1 MHTDY
6 IIFDQ
11 ALYDA
16 RIAMRAQ
23 APRQQLSEVEAGCL
37 DWHFGWPRTEP
48 MSINF
53 SMIYQHSVESAWV
66 WACAVAHQLLPVTLQ
81 VDEEGST
88 AELCAQWQDEAGD
101 VLCLTL
107 RKRQGSRTESG
118 GAEFARTSWLQG
130 RAWFW
135 VLLATALSVD
145 KPNQAFGIAGEIRA
159 RLKASEMD
167 LRQAALCAAW
177 RAMGEP
183 EPSGVSTEYKDLQ
196 NALCER
202 FEEIDDMYDGLEW
215 TRLADAELAPPDPQ
229 GLSTWNTSQA
239 IQHLFSRDLLALH
252 QRAQQ
257 WFPLASGC
265 WLRDATMRV
274 GQILDQRG
282 EHWRWEREGKV
293 YGRKAQSSIDH
304 RRRFFIVD
312 WGRYGITREMGLLGT
327 WQPNGWRWPVLEATV
342 SDFEPGSGQPYARW
356 REFALDATTASC
368 LAICPCCGYPHLDDE
383 DCEIQDCPICGW
395 DLFGEA
401 STEQADP
408 DHNSSWRQ
416 GEPTLAQARSY
427 FAAHGDAYPADDL
440 EHTT

>member
-159 RLKASEMD
+159 PLVVGCAMPPCASA
-167 LRQAALCAAW
+167 RFWISVGNTGAGNA
-177 RAMGEP
+177 RARSMVAKP
-183 EPSGVSTEYKDLQ
+183 NHRSTT
-196 NALCER
+196 
-202 FEEIDDMYDGLEW
+202 DG
-215 TRLADAELAPPDPQ
+215 AFS
-229 GLSTWNTSQA
+229 LSTGA
-239 IQHLFSRDLLALH
+239 AMASREK
-252 QRAQQ
+252 
-257 WFPLASGC
+257 WVC
-265 WLRDATMRV
+265 W
-274 GQILDQRG
+274 
-282 EHWRWEREGKV
+282 
-293 YGRKAQSSIDH
+293 
-304 RRRFFIVD
+304 
-312 WGRYGITREMGLLGT
+312 
-327 WQPNGWRWPVLEATV
+327 
-342 SDFEPGSGQPYARW
+342 
-356 REFALDATTASC
+356 
-368 LAICPCCGYPHLDDE
+368 
-383 DCEIQDCPICGW
+383 
-395 DLFGEA
+395 
-401 STEQADP
+401 
-408 DHNSSWRQ
+408 
-416 GEPTLAQARSY
+416 
-427 FAAHGDAYPADDL
+427 AHGSPMAGAGRFWKPR
-440 EHTT
+440 